1 MWPIEIPQFSAQ
13 NLNHHPGFEL
23 GDLEVNFGP
32 IPMGKPDY
40 GWMQN
45 LILPIFFKKK
55 YLNPSPYAKVMTVL
69 LKYVRVTV
77 L

>member
-1 MWPIEIPQFSAQ
+1 MWPKEIPQFSAQ

-45 LILPIFFKKK
+45 LILPIF
-55 YLNPSPYAKVMTVL
+55 
-69 LKYVRVTV
+69 LKRSTSIQVHMQK